1 MRISDWSSDVCSS
14 DLETGDLQQSDI
26 DKSIRLLRDRVGMPT
41 LNVAAA
47 NANPDPWLAGQYTEV
62 NGLNKGVILEIRR
75 ERRIELVMEN
85 FRWDDLMSWKEGHLL
100 AEQFYGQYL
109 PGVGSYDLDAAGNT
123 DLVIYTGEKTA
134 TQAGDRKSTRLN
146 YSH

>member
-85 FRWDDLMSWKEGHLL
+85 FRWDDLMRWKEGHLL
-100 AEQFYGQYL
+100 AEQFYGQ
-109 PGVGSYDLDAAGNT
+109 
-123 DLVIYTGEKTA
+123 
-134 TQAGDRKSTRLN
+134 DRKSTRLN
-146 YSH
+146 SSH